1 MELEPMEL
9 TLVIVAAVSLV
20 IVALGLAWI
29 EATPRNR
36 HGGESLD

>member
-1 MELEPMEL
+1 MEL

-29 EATPRNR
+29 EASPRNR
-36 HGGESLD
+36 HSGESLD

>member
-1 MELEPMEL
+1 MEL
-9 TLVIVAAVSLV
+9 TLITVAAVSLV

-29 EATPRNR
+29 EASPRNR